1 MLDHNR
7 LGRNLVCTIVVVGFV
22 MVLTLFIVR
31 PLTLSEQVLTLLN
44 IMIGTLAAKFGDVV
58 QFFIGSSAGS
68 KNKDGVIETLSK

>member
-1 MLDHNR
+1 MHDHNR

-22 MVLTLFIVR
+22 MVLALFIVR